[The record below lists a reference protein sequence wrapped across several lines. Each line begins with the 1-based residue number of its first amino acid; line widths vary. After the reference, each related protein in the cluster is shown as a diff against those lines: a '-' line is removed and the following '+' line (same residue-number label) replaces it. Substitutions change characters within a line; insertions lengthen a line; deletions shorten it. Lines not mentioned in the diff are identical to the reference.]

1 MSKAHQAI
9 LDSLRQP
16 HWIQIKGIQSS
27 EVHDDLCWNNSQP
40 SLPCD
45 TGTASSSATQSKLQ
59 LSRCWAAHLY
69 SIRPLPVWG
78 SLCQGKEGPRILI
91 GSSHSPMKTP
101 WALLTK
107 LGGLCWYSITCSQPG
122 WFEIQTDTLLQGQGL
137 DPSLI
142 SNTDKS
148 LQIYGP
154 TPQHLM
160 TLLMS
165 VGVLGH
171 VEFGAPSFL

>member
-1 MSKAHQAI
+1 
-9 LDSLRQP
+9 
-16 HWIQIKGIQSS
+16 
-27 EVHDDLCWNNSQP
+27 
-40 SLPCD
+40 
-45 TGTASSSATQSKLQ
+45 
-59 LSRCWAAHLY
+59 
-69 SIRPLPVWG
+69 
-78 SLCQGKEGPRILI
+78 
-91 GSSHSPMKTP
+91 MKTP